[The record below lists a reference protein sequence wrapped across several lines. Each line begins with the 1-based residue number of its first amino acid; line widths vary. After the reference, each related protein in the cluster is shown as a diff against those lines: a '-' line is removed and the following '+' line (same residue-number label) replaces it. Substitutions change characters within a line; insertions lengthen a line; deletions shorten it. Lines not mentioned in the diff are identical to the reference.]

1 MSLYTDAV
9 GLLVVEL
16 DHLEWIVGG
25 HLLKRLSRDYAWFS
39 PVLARELDGKIADA
53 AVCPQTE
60 DEIRSVV
67 AACARRDI
75 PLTVRGSGTGNYG
88 QSTPLH
94 GGIVLDLSLYKQF
107 LWQKNGV
114 VRAQAGIRLGD
125 LETTVRQDG
134 WEMRWLPST
143 YRIATLGGLFSGGFG
158 GVGSINHGPVAST
171 GNVLGIKIMTIE
183 AEPKII
189 ELRAPEALTLNH
201 FYGTNGIVLELE
213 VALAPAHAWLENVV
227 VFDSF
232 DRALDFADT
241 LANSP
246 GVTKRAVTFL
256 ANPVPAYLKTLQA
269 HLTPDCHAVLTIVA
283 EQSEPALLQLIGES
297 GGRRCYRADQAEVLA
312 TNRTLIEC
320 MWNHTT
326 LHALKIDKTLT
337 YIQSSFQPGEHLRQ
351 VRELELLLAGEVLT
365 HLEFIRLRNGR
376 MTCNGLQLIR
386 YTTEARLNELMQ
398 IFRDHGVSIANPHV
412 FIVEDGKQGKVD
424 PAAVAAKQKFDP
436 KGLLNPGKMR
446 GWDAFSASG
455 ESIEAT
461 ESILPVTPATP

>member
-1 MSLYTDAV
+1 MSQHSPA
-9 GLLVVEL
+9 VEL
-16 DHLEWIVGG
+16 IVAELPHLEWIVGG
-25 HLLKRLSRDYAWFS
+25 PALKRLSRDFSWFS

-53 AVCPQTE
+53 VVCPQTE

-67 AACARRDI
+67 AACARNNI

-88 QSTPLH
+88 QSTPLY
-94 GGIVLDLSLYKQF
+94 GGIIVELSRFNQF
-107 LWQKNGV
+107 LWNENGV
-114 VRAQAGIRLGD
+114 ARAQAGIRLGD
-125 LETTVRQDG
+125 LETTVRASG
-134 WEMRWLPST
+134 WELRWLPST
-143 YRIATLGGLFSGGFG
+143 YRTATLGGLFSGGFG
-158 GVGSINHGPVAST
+158 GVGSINNGPVAAT

-189 ELRAPEALTLNH
+189 ELRAPEALSLNH
-201 FYGTNGIVLELE
+201 FYGTNGLVLELE

-232 DRALDFADT
+232 DTALDFADT

-256 ANPVPAYLKTLQA
+256 ADPVPGYLKTLQA
-269 HLTPDCHAVLTIVA
+269 YLLPDCHAVLTIVA
-283 EQSEPALLQLIGES
+283 EQSEPALIQIIGQF
-297 GGRRCYRADQAEVLA
+297 GGQRRYRANQEEVLA
-312 TNRTLIEC
+312 SGHTLIEC

-326 LHALKIDKTLT
+326 LHALKIDKKLT
-337 YIQSSFQPGEHLRQ
+337 YIQSSFQPDEHLRQ
-351 VRELELLLAGEVLT
+351 VRELERLLAGEVLT

-386 YTTEARLNELMQ
+386 FTTEERLNELMQ
-398 IFRDHGVSIANPHV
+398 IFRDHDVSIANPHV

-424 PAAVAAKQKFDP
+424 PAAVAAKRQFDP

-446 GWDAFSASG
+446 GWDAVA
-455 ESIEAT
+455 EHN
-461 ESILPVTPATP
+461 

>member
-1 MSLYTDAV
+1 MSLHDAAV
-9 GLLVVEL
+9 GLVVAEL
-16 DHLEWIVGG
+16 NHLDWVVGG
-25 HLLKRLSRDYAWFS
+25 HMLKRLSRDYSWFS

-53 AVCPQTE
+53 AVCSQTE

-67 AACARRDI
+67 AACARHDI

-125 LETTVRQDG
+125 LETTVRRDG

-158 GVGSINHGPVAST
+158 GVGSINNGPVAST

-183 AEPKII
+183 AEPRIV
-189 ELRAPEALTLNH
+189 ELRAPEALSLNH
-201 FYGTNGIVLELE
+201 FYGTIGIVLELE

-227 VFDSF
+227 VFDNF
-232 DRALDFADT
+232 DSALDFADT

-246 GVTKRAVTFL
+246 GVTKRAVSFM
-256 ANPVPAYLKTLQA
+256 ADPVPAYLKTLQA
-269 HLTPDCHAVLTIVA
+269 HLPADCHAVLTIVA
-283 EQSEPALLQLIGES
+283 EQSEPALMQLIGEF
-297 GGRRCYRADQAEVLA
+297 GGQRCYRADQAEVLA
-312 TNRTLIEC
+312 SNRTLIEC

-326 LHALKIDKTLT
+326 LHALKVDKTLT

-351 VRELELLLAGEVLT
+351 VRELEQLLAGEVLT

-424 PAAVAAKQKFDP
+424 PVAVAAKQRFDP

-446 GWDAFSASG
+446 GWDALTGDKALA
-455 ESIEAT
+455 ESIPPIT
-461 ESILPVTPATP
+461 PVTP